1 LPAKQVAEREFAM
14 SHMAGQLAVRNAR
27 WPAGRVVAIGSA
39 AAATGLAWLL
49 GRLADVDYIVDTP
62 TGTRQIT
69 LALTIV
75 ATVAAGLAGWIV
87 IALLERYTSSP
98 RGVWIALTM
107 VVLVLSIVP
116 VFFTTA
122 NLGTQL
128 MLTALHCVAAAVLIP
143 ALPRRYTTATRRR

>member
-1 LPAKQVAEREFAM
+1 M
-14 SHMAGQLAVRNAR
+14 SHMARQLAVRNAPWR
-27 WPAGRVVAIGSA
+27 AARVVAIAIA
-39 AAATGLAWLL
+39 ATATGLAWLL
-49 GRLADVDYIVDTP
+49 GRLAHVDYIADTP
-62 TGTRQIT
+62 IGTRQIT

-75 ATVAAGLAGWIV
+75 ATVGAGIAGWVV

-98 RGVWIALTM
+98 WGVWIALTL

-116 VFFTTA
+116 VFQTTA

-143 ALPRRYTTATRRR
+143 ALPQRHATATRRR

>member
-1 LPAKQVAEREFAM
+1 M
-14 SHMAGQLAVRNAR
+14 SHWARQLAVRYAR
-27 WPAGRVVAIGSA
+27 WRAARVVAIAIA
-39 AAATGLAWLL
+39 ATATGLAWLL
-49 GRLADVDYIVDTP
+49 GRLAHVDYIADTP
-62 TGTRQIT
+62 IGTRQIT

-75 ATVAAGLAGWIV
+75 ATVGAGIAGWVV

-98 RGVWIALTM
+98 WGVWIALTL

-116 VFFTTA
+116 VFQTTA

-143 ALPRRYTTATRRR
+143 ALPQRHTTATRRR

>member
-1 LPAKQVAEREFAM
+1 M
-14 SHMAGQLAVRNAR
+14 SHTAAQLVARNAR
-27 WPAGRVVAIGSA
+27 LHSGRVGAIAIA

-49 GRLADVDYIVDTP
+49 GRLAHVDYIVDTP
-62 TGTRQIT
+62 MGGRTIS

-75 ATVAAGLAGWIV
+75 ATVAAGIAGWVV

-98 RGVWIALTM
+98 RRVWIALTL

-116 VFFTTA
+116 VFRTTT

-128 MLTALHCVAAAVLIP
+128 MLAALHCVAAAVLIP
-143 ALPRRYTTATRRR
+143 ALPQRHPTATRRG